1 LWGNTQYTWFE
12 ADKKVAVLMTAA
24 TINTVDISQ
33 LVIVCVFNGFLDVHT
48 IGVTGMGMRENTMTK
63 HVRSYTIPHGHSYR
77 PIARVLKGGSKIK
90 GGVEQRRKFLLI
102 N

>member
-1 LWGNTQYTWFE
+1 
-12 ADKKVAVLMTAA
+12 MTAA

-63 HVRSYTIPHGHSYR
+63 HVIGAILFRMA
-77 PIARVLKGGSKIK
+77 IATGPQPEFLKGGSKIK
-90 GGVEQRRKFLLI
+90 GGVEQRQKFFA